1 LHGGLGPFDVHWDT
15 MRISNE
21 LVNARLHI
29 DDFVELHGYRT
40 FRTVVLLVRRVVTGV
55 RSITLA
61 LDLLLVATSSS

>member
-1 LHGGLGPFDVHWDT
+1 